1 VNGPAQG
8 PPESEAA
15 SPRSPSPTGRLR
27 RWTGPALVLAA
38 MVAAF
43 AIGVLVASRTELFP
57 PQVQGADGAPA
68 RSPTASPS
76 SSDRWRG
83 RMATATRQYYS
94 AGPCTTDWSS
104 VFDVAVD
111 PDGAVRGAGRARLR
125 GGPRCPFPT
134 SQPQISGYAFHVAGR
149 FDPASGFRL
158 SLSRFDATS
167 GIFDY
172 GGFAPTMADARS
184 ILEVAVDG
192 DRGRGR
198 IRLRTRTSL
207 GKTVRSVSRVSMD
220 CRTCPSS

>member
-1 VNGPAQG
+1 MA
-8 PPESEAA
+8 
-15 SPRSPSPTGRLR
+15 
-27 RWTGPALVLAA
+27 
-38 MVAAF
+38 AAF

-57 PQVQGADGAPA
+57 PQVQGGDGAAA

-76 SSDRWRG
+76 ATERWRG

-125 GGPRCPFPT
+125 GDPRCPFPT

-158 SLSRFDATS
+158 SLSRFNATS

-172 GGFAPTMADARS
+172 GGFASTMAEARS
-184 ILEVAVDG
+184 VLEVAVDG

-198 IRLRTRTSL
+198 VRLRTRTSL